1 MDKTT
6 KAKVQKSPIDRVN
19 MALVI
24 QRLFY
29 SISDALVGVF
39 LVVYVFQ
46 QTGSLLWT
54 AGFIIGLS
62 LCRQLYALLL
72 RKFNYTHPLISISLK
87 AVALAGSLVVTSL
100 NITNP
105 LILVICLS
113 LTTALGTITYWQSVN
128 FLFLCFSNKSSGKY
142 VALSNGAQIVGA
154 LIATLVGGY
163 LTEWFGMGV
172 VYAISF
178 IVYSCGLIP
187 LIKNR
192 KLFKQVI
199 DRNFAIENK
208 KLADLPTPKKRIL
221 NNFNA
226 YHILNGLMTFAVNYI
241 WPLFMSVNNLGY
253 ASIGIVTVLTKA
265 SNVLATFVNG
275 KLYSKNKEY
284 VPVIISAIILT
295 LTISL
300 MPLCT
305 NIYAISAV
313 SIITG
318 LTCPFNE
325 NNMWSDYTKFSKNA
339 YIIKDQLLVR
349 KLCLNSG
356 RLIGGIMLLLS
367 PISFVPAY
375 IVCGAAT
382 AGSIVT
388 FNINKKLKQ
397 NKRNYTT

>member
-1 MDKTT
+1 MQDQT
-6 KAKVQKSPIDRVN
+6 KAKVHKSPIDRVN

-62 LCRQLYALLL
+62 ICRQLYAILL
-72 RKFNYTHPLISISLK
+72 RKFNYTHPLVSISLK
-87 AVALAGSLVVTSL
+87 AAALAGSLIVTSL
-100 NITNP
+100 NVTNP
-105 LILVICLS
+105 LVLIICLS
-113 LTTALGTITYWQSVN
+113 LTTALGTITYWQAVN

-154 LIATLVGGY
+154 LIATLIGGY
-163 LTEWFGMGV
+163 LTEWLGIAF
-172 VYAISF
+172 VYALAF
-178 IVYSCGLIP
+178 IIYSCGLIP

-208 KLADLPTPKKRIL
+208 KLADLPTSKKRIL
-221 NNFNA
+221 NNFNI
-226 YHILNGLMTFAVNYI
+226 YHIFCGLMTFAINYI
-241 WPLFMSVNNLGY
+241 WPLYMSVNNLGY

-265 SNVLATFVNG
+265 SNVLATFING

-284 VPVIISAIILT
+284 VPVLITATILT
-295 LTISL
+295 LTICL

-313 SIITG
+313 SILGG

-325 NNMWSDYTKFSKNA
+325 NNMWSDFTKFSKNA
-339 YIIKDQLLVR
+339 YIIKEQLLVR

-367 PISFVPAY
+367 PITFWPAF
-375 IVCGAAT
+375 IVCGTAT
-382 AGSIVT
+382 AGTAVT
-388 FNINKKLKQ
+388 FSVNKKLKQ
-397 NKRNYTT
+397 NKRNYTI